1 MRQRS
6 SQVRVT
12 IIGLPTAKV
21 RNAVTNAHAALS
33 QFGTRPRV
41 QWINDIQEIATMGG
55 LIVPAILV
63 NDKPKS
69 SGRIPSVYEFEQWIE
84 EERHSIAPPVVAQA
98 V

>member
-6 SQVRVT
+6 SQIRVT

-21 RNAVTNAHAALS
+21 RHAVTNAHAALS
-33 QFGTRPRV
+33 QFETRPRV

-55 LIVPAILV
+55 LVVPTILV

-69 SGRIPSVYEFEQWIE
+69 AGRIPSVYEFEQWIE
-84 EERHSIAPPVVAQA
+84 EERHSVASPA
-98 V
+98 VAEAI